1 MNKPYFFQHF
11 YLVNWRNKC
20 LKNTIDL
27 LLFYREHFYGFL
39 KVSWRCLEDAFA
51 RHLEDVLKVSLR
63 PLEKLSWRCL
73 KDVFARRLEDIL
85 KTSWRSLED
94 VWPRQIYWSSSK
106 RIEDALK
113 PPSEDEGKCLL
124 GCSII
129 APVESPH
136 FMLKYL
142 QHIYSELILNNSF
155 YILIFYKNNYSQK
168 V

>member
-11 YLVNWRNKC
+11 YLVNWRNKR

-39 KVSWRCLEDAFA
+39 KVFWRCLEDAFA

-63 PLEKLSWRCL
+63 SLEKLSWRCL
-73 KDVFARRLEDIL
+73 KNVFARRLEDIL

-94 VWPRQIYWSSSK
+94 VWPRQIYWPSSK

-113 PPSEDEGKCLL
+113 PPSEDEDETRLQDVSKTSWLRQMFAGVLHNSSCWK
-124 GCSII
+124 
-129 APVESPH
+129 SPLYVKI
-136 FMLKYL
+136 FTT
-142 QHIYSELILNNSF
+142 HI
-155 YILIFYKNNYSQK
+155 
-168 V
+168 